1 MIIEINHE
9 TRYNY
14 ETEVLL
20 NPHILYL
27 TIQNR
32 NYYKITHHSIIVD
45 PEPTGLNAL
54 IDLENS
60 SYYQAWF
67 GRYTNHLNIKVQ
79 FIVEAAEFNPLHF
92 IYDSR
97 FTKLSTGFDYGGY
110 KNNLIEVYLH
120 QLFLPELKSFALEFF
135 HATSDI
141 VTFLHSINAYI
152 HQHWQHE
159 IRIEPGFQHPLITFS
174 DKRGSCRDLAYMM
187 MEMLKSVGLASRF
200 VSGYAYNPSLSEEH
214 NLHAWIDIYM
224 PGAGW
229 IGIDPSLGL
238 FCDHHYFPL
247 AASYEPSNTLPVIG
261 TFGGT
266 SGSELYTFVD
276 IQEKN

>member
-1 MIIEINHE
+1 M
-9 TRYNY
+9 
-14 ETEVLL
+14 
-20 NPHILYL
+20 
-27 TIQNR
+27 
-32 NYYKITHHSIIVD
+32 
-45 PEPTGLNAL
+45 
-54 IDLENS
+54 
-60 SYYQAWF
+60 
-67 GRYTNHLNIKVQ
+67 
-79 FIVEAAEFNPLHF
+79 
-92 IYDSR
+92 
-97 FTKLSTGFDYGGY
+97 STGFDYGGY

-120 QLFLPELKSFALEFF
+120 QLFLPRTGNHCFRIF

-229 IGIDPSLGL
+229 IGIDPKPWIVLRPPL
-238 FCDHHYFPL
+238 FPL

-261 TFGGT
+261 TFGVLLVVN
-266 SGSELYTFVD
+266 SYFCRYSREKLILNFGSVKFNFFAKVALRDAPQSKKCHSTTKPTKYG
-276 IQEKN
+276 I